1 MSIRRRDR
9 KTVEQEPGAER
20 ARQVLG
26 AYHAQG
32 VRTVSVTEVL
42 ELLGTSPEAEA
53 AALAEIDPDADPMT
67 GCLPVTA
74 PQK

>member
-1 MSIRRRDR
+1 MPIRRRDR
-9 KTVEQEPGAER
+9 KTVEQEPGAKRCRE
-20 ARQVLG
+20 VMG

-32 VRTVSVTEVL
+32 VRTVSVIEVL

-53 AALAEIDPDADPMT
+53 AALAEVNPDADPLT